1 MSSAVSS
8 AHPRWQPDSATSAC
22 RACKTQFT
30 VTLRRHHCRFCGFIF
45 CKRCCRERC
54 IVVPYHPL
62 FRGTPQ
68 RRCLLCRKREGK
80 TAALMLEE
88 AEQRAAVLH
97 EFSNGE
103 FFDGYSFR
111 LRLALSCAERVSRD
125 QVAMQTQMRAVAAA
139 AASPTADAASASAAG
154 HSPEAVSRP
163 ASGGCGADRCATPD
177 DLVRNAANMSFDF
190 SRRATLSL
198 DKDAGPPAGIA
209 LADAHAD
216 PSLVR
221 AALAFHRAVQ
231 EAGLVRDRRLGLRP
245 VKAAFD
251 RREAEEAFVR
261 CCLSVHFDLLFD
273 VLTRAGFCEGL
284 SEQLFR
290 FDPKVVDD
298 FRANAS
304 VDAPAPLAAPCLH
317 VGAVV
322 CLASDPLA
330 EACVVSVGG
339 GGSSDVE
346 SVVLLSPDAAER
358 ASPAE
363 AVVAS
368 PFRTAGVSL
377 ARYTKGT
384 AVDMSG
390 KTVPLGEVDWD
401 FLRASLLFVKHAQHM
416 LIREATAADGTTTL
430 ADVFDGAAAAQWLAK
445 ACGLERADTALHA
458 GELLRSIGF
467 IEDADAANGG
477 GGGSDTHFF
486 EGLESQLYTVR
497 HGLEKQLEDAAALR
511 AAATSPGSGA
521 PCANPFTVGSTVVA
535 AGLGAFRRCEGLVV
549 GLLEGDHLQVQ
560 FHKDG
565 TTQNWVMHREEL
577 EVSPAVEALS
587 CLHQVGT
594 LPSVTQPGI
603 ERFANVFV
611 DAMAPLLKEQ
621 RQGFTY
627 YKSVFS
633 TDEAIAE
640 IEASFPSLGRHDA
653 ASLFNILA
661 EAGLF
666 ETVDG
671 EPISFGKKHLCRFV
685 SLSIRSLKRRV
696 PERLAIR
703 TADAGRAFTDAI
715 DRGTILAG
723 DLPLGWGE
731 ALSPMD
737 GGGAP
742 AGSRHSVD
750 YRSKRG
756 SGVHS
761 LSLFGGDEG
770 RSRRGSILS
779 SAASAGY
786 EQECEMEGLVLRKVD
801 GFAGRKWNVQY
812 MRLTAD
818 GLIERHAPKVQ
829 VVSSGRLRTSPH
841 DNNFDLRDAVGEYT
855 DVQDQLVLVS
865 GVVTGFYKVR
875 RGDKE
880 GWVKTSAVV
889 PVLAEQS
896 ALKASGMTC
905 EVGDELPGKLD
916 VEEGELWE
924 YGMVLRNGHK
934 IQHLCVQSEDE
945 RNRWMTLLARA

>member
-1 MSSAVSS
+1 MSSAVSP

-22 RACKTQFT
+22 RACKAQFT

-68 RRCLLCRKREGK
+68 RRCLLCRKRESK

-125 QVAMQTQMRAVAAA
+125 QVAMQTQMRAAAA
-139 AASPTADAASASAAG
+139 AAAAASSPTADAASASAAG
-154 HSPEAVSRP
+154 NSPEAPSRP
-163 ASGGCGADRCATPD
+163 GSGGCGADRCATPD
-177 DLVRNAANMSFDF
+177 DFVRNASNISFDF

-216 PSLVR
+216 PSLVC

-251 RREAEEAFVR
+251 RREAQEAFLR

-290 FDPKVVDD
+290 FDPKVVAD

-304 VDAPAPLAAPCLH
+304 ADAPAPLAAPCLH

-322 CLASDPLA
+322 CLASAPLT
-330 EACVVSVGG
+330 EACVVSVGRG
-339 GGSSDVE
+339 GGDGGVE

-368 PFRTAGVSL
+368 PFSTAGASL

-445 ACGLERADTALHA
+445 TCGLDRVGAGTAQHA
-458 GELLRSIGF
+458 GELLRSIAF
-467 IEDADAANGG
+467 IEDAGEAATGG
-477 GGGSDTHFF
+477 DTHFF

-511 AAATSPGSGA
+511 AAAAASPGSGA

-549 GLLEGDHLQVQ
+549 GLLEGEHLQVQ

-685 SLSIRSLKRRV
+685 SLSIRSLKQRV

-703 TADAGRAFTDAI
+703 SADAGRAFTDAI
-715 DRGTILAG
+715 DRGTILAS
-723 DLPLGWGE
+723 DLPLSWGE

-742 AGSRHSVD
+742 AGNRQSMD

-761 LSLFGGDEG
+761 LSLFGGDEA

-779 SAASAGY
+779 SASAGY

-818 GLIERHAPKVQ
+818 GLVRASPPP
-829 VVSSGRLRTSPH
+829 SSPICT
-841 DNNFDLRDAVGEYT
+841 
-855 DVQDQLVLVS
+855 
-865 GVVTGFYKVR
+865 
-875 RGDKE
+875 
-880 GWVKTSAVV
+880 
-889 PVLAEQS
+889 
-896 ALKASGMTC
+896 
-905 EVGDELPGKLD
+905 
-916 VEEGELWE
+916 
-924 YGMVLRNGHK
+924 
-934 IQHLCVQSEDE
+934 
-945 RNRWMTLLARA
+945 